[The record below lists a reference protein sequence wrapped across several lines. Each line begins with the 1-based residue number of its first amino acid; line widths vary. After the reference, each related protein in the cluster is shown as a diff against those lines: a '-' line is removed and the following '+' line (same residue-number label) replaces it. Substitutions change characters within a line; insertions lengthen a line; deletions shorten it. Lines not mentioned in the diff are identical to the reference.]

1 LSTTTRDYYEVL
13 GLGRDAGSAEI
24 KAAYRKLAVKYHP
37 DKNPGDHTAEERFKE
52 AAEAYAV
59 LSDAERRARYD
70 RFGREGVGGAGG
82 FGAGGFDPT
91 IFGDFSD
98 ILGDLFGFGFGGGGR
113 AGGAAPGADLRY
125 DLELGF
131 EEAAFG
137 TTRTIEF
144 PRLETCSSCRGAGT
158 AGGGP
163 APACRT
169 CGGAGQIRFTQGFFT
184 MARTCPACRGEG
196 RVIDDPCDECRGE
209 GRVERV
215 RQVAVKIPAGV
226 DTGARMRIGGE
237 GEQGRRGG
245 RTGDLYVVFTVAAH
259 ERLRRE
265 GPHVLDT
272 VDIGY
277 AQAVLGAEVEV
288 ETLHGPSELEIPAGT
303 RSGKLFRLKGQG
315 IERLGG
321 RGRGDH
327 VVEVAIR
334 VPKLSELNDEQ
345 RALLAKL
352 ADLEGRPVRDG
363 KGVLGRVKEFLGG

>member
-1 LSTTTRDYYEVL
+1 
-13 GLGRDAGSAEI
+13 
-24 KAAYRKLAVKYHP
+24 
-37 DKNPGDHTAEERFKE
+37 
-52 AAEAYAV
+52 
-59 LSDAERRARYD
+59 
-70 RFGREGVGGAGG
+70 
-82 FGAGGFDPT
+82 
-91 IFGDFSD
+91 
-98 ILGDLFGFGFGGGGR
+98 
-113 AGGAAPGADLRY
+113 
-125 DLELGF
+125 
-131 EEAAFG
+131 
-137 TTRTIEF
+137 
-144 PRLETCSSCRGAGT
+144 
-158 AGGGP
+158 
-163 APACRT
+163 
-169 CGGAGQIRFTQGFFT
+169 
-184 MARTCPACRGEG
+184 
-196 RVIDDPCDECRGE
+196 VIDDPCDECRGE